1 MDFTFSEEHQ
11 MLLDSADKIA
21 RDFPRDYYIECAKT
35 KTFPKE
41 QWAALADAGFLGINT
56 PVEYGGA
63 GLGMLELVLLQE
75 RLAEHGLRHCFLS

>member
-41 QWAALADAGFLGINT
+41 QWAALADAGFR
-56 PVEYGGA
+56 Y
-63 GLGMLELVLLQE
+63 
-75 RLAEHGLRHCFLS
+75 